1 MGGRGSSSGAATGGG
16 AGSKLSKS
24 RKETITNGIK
34 THTKEQNDR
43 AEANYKRSIA
53 KEREV
58 VENASTYIR
67 LGHIKSTSDPWFQGH
82 VESYNSLTAQ
92 LKFFQKERKRLKR

>member
-1 MGGRGSSSGAATGGG
+1 MVGRGGSSGTATGGG
-16 AGSKLSKS
+16 AGSKLSAS

-43 AEANYKRSIA
+43 AESNYKRSIA

-58 VENASTYIR
+58 VENASAYIR
-67 LGHIKSTSDPWFQGH
+67 SGKIKSTNDPWFQGH
-82 VESYNSLTAQ
+82 VESYNNLTAQ
-92 LKFFQKERKRLKR
+92 LRFFEKERKRLKR

>member
-1 MGGRGSSSGAATGGG
+1 MGGRGSSGGGGGGG
-16 AGSKLSKS
+16 AGSKLSAS

-58 VENASTYIR
+58 VENASAYIR
-67 LGHIKSTSDPWFQGH
+67 SGHIKNTSDPWFQGH
-82 VESYNSLTAQ
+82 VESLNSLNAQ
-92 LKFFQKERKRLKR
+92 FKFFKKERKRLGR

>member
-1 MGGRGSSSGAATGGG
+1 MGGRGSSSGTATGGG
-16 AGSKLSKS
+16 AGSKLSAS

-43 AEANYKRSIA
+43 AEASYKRSIV

-58 VENASTYIR
+58 VENASAYIR
-67 LGHIKSTSDPWFQGH
+67 VGYIKSTSDPWFQGH
-82 VESYNSLTAQ
+82 VKTLNSLDAQ
-92 LKFFQKERKRLKR
+92 LKFFKKERKRLGR

>member
-1 MGGRGSSSGAATGGG
+1 MGGRGSSSGTSIGGG
-16 AGSKLSKS
+16 AGSKLSAS

-43 AEANYKRSIA
+43 AEVSYKRSIA

-58 VENASTYIR
+58 VENASAYIR
-67 LGHIKSTSDPWFQGH
+67 SGYIKNTSDPWFIGH
-82 VESYNSLTAQ
+82 VESLNSLNAQ
-92 LKFFQKERKRLKR
+92 FKFFKKERKRLGR